1 MSAKDPPSPATT
13 PPSNFIRERVLAD
26 NASGKYHERVA
37 TRFPPEPNGYLHV
50 GHAKAMCIDFGL
62 AREFGG
68 TCNLRFDD
76 TNPTTEDV
84 EYVDSIQA
92 DIAWLGFKWDNLHYA
107 SDYFE
112 QLYQYAE
119 TLIQKGV
126 AYVDSLNEEEIRE
139 YRGDYYKKGK
149 ESPYR
154 NRSVAENLDLFRRM
168 RAGAFKEGEHVLR
181 AKIDLNSQNMNL
193 RDPLLY
199 RIRYA
204 KHHRTGDKWC
214 IYPLYDYAHPL
225 SDAIEKITHSICTLE
240 FEAHRPLYDWC
251 IAEAGAFPSQQIEFA
266 RGNLTYTVM
275 SKRKLLELV
284 KGKHVAGWDDPRMPT
299 LAGMRRRGYTP
310 EAIRAF
316 WERVGVAKADSTVD
330 VGLLEHTVRE
340 DLNRRCK
347 RVMAV
352 LRPLRVVIENLDDKD
367 ARVFEAPL
375 HLEDP
380 SQGTRKIPFSRVIYV
395 ERDDFRE
402 DPPKEWFRLAPGREV
417 RLRYAALIKCVDVK
431 KDASGEVVELRCT
444 MDPQSWG
451 GTSPDGRTVRGTL
464 HWVSEAHAVD
474 TEARLYDRL
483 FSVENPGTTEGK
495 SFLEELNPD
504 SLVRLQAKGE
514 PWLATAP
521 AGEIVQ
527 FERLGYFRRD
537 EAGGWNRAVTLKDT
551 WAKIEK
557 KLPPAPKKPETKKV
571 PDTKTDEAKA
581 GEIGIEEFGKVDL
594 RVGLVKEAGLVEGAD
609 KLIRVMVDLGEGR
622 DRQIFAGLRASYPD
636 PSVLVGRRVV
646 VVANLKPRQMK
657 FGLSEGMILAAGKM
671 ALSADESAKPGDKVS

>member
-1 MSAKDPPSPATT
+1 MSAKEAAATAA
-13 PPSNFIRERVLAD
+13 PPSNFIREQVVAD
-26 NASGKYHERVA
+26 NASGRFGGRVA
-37 TRFPPEPNGYLHV
+37 TRFPPEPNGYLHI
-50 GHAKAMCIDFGL
+50 GHAKAIAIDFGL

-68 TCNLRFDD
+68 RCNLRFDD

-84 EYVDSIQA
+84 EYVESIKA
-92 DIAWLGFKWDNLHYA
+92 DIAWLGYKWDAEHYA

-112 QLYQYAE
+112 KLYEYAE
-119 TLIQKGV
+119 TLIKKGV

-139 YRGDYYKKGK
+139 YRGNYYKKGT

-154 NRSVAENLDLFRRM
+154 NRSVEENLELFRRM
-168 RAGAFKEGEHVLR
+168 RKGEFKEGEHVLR

-225 SDAIEKITHSICTLE
+225 SDAIEQITHSICTLE

-251 IAEAGAFPSQQIEFA
+251 IREAGAFPSQQIEFA

-275 SKRKLLELV
+275 SKRKLLQLV
-284 KGKHVAGWDDPRMPT
+284 KEKHVDGWDDPRMPT
-299 LAGMRRRGYTP
+299 LAGLRRRGFTP

-316 WERVGVAKADSTVD
+316 WERVGVAKADSIVD
-330 VGLLEHTVRE
+330 VGLLEHTLRE

-347 RVMAV
+347 RLMAV
-352 LRPLRVVIENLDDKD
+352 LRPLKVIIENFPEGEV
-367 ARVFEAPL
+367 RQIEAPL
-375 HLEDP
+375 HPEDP
-380 SQGTRKIPFSRVIYV
+380 AQGTRKIPFSRELYI
-395 ERDDFRE
+395 ERDDYR
-402 DPPKEWFRLAPGREV
+402 DDAPKEWFRLAPGKEV
-417 RLRYAALIKCVDVK
+417 RLRYAALVECVSVTR
-431 KDASGEVVELRCT
+431 DAAGEPIELRCT

-464 HWVSEAHAVD
+464 HWVSAAHARDAEV
-474 TEARLYDRL
+474 RLYDRL
-483 FSVENPGTTEGK
+483 FSVENPGATEGK
-495 SFLEELNPD
+495 SFLEELNPN
-504 SLVRLQAKGE
+504 SLVRVNAKVE
-514 PWLATAP
+514 PWLADAA

-557 KLPPAPKKPETKKV
+557 KLPAPAKKKAEKKV
-571 PDTKTDEAKA
+571 DEAKEAKA

-622 DRQIFAGLRASYPD
+622 DRQIFAGLRQSYPD

-671 ALSADESAKPGDKVS
+671 ALAADESAKPGDKVS